1 MQILIDIP
9 EEKYD
14 RLMKQMQLDRNFS
27 ECKITPLPKGHGD
40 LIDVNELNEFA
51 LNHDISGSA
60 FDGELIYDAGET
72 TRGDTIYETV
82 IDKLTVVVKAEAD
95 KTGSEEQI

>member
-1 MQILIDIP
+1 MQIVIDIP
-9 EEKYD
+9 EKDYD
-14 RLMKQMQLDRNFS
+14 DILNGETKASALNWSTLNAIRNG
-27 ECKITPLPKGHGD
+27 TPLPENHGD

-51 LNHDISGSA
+51 LNHNISGSA

-82 IDKLTVVVKAEAD
+82 IDKLTVVVKAD
-95 KTGSEEQI
+95 NEE